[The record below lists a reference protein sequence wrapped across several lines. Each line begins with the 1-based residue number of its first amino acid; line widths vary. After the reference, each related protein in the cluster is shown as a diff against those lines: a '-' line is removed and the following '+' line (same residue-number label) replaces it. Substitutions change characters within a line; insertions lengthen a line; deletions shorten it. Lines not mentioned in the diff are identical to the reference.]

1 MWEGW
6 RYLVVFGFLSAK
18 PILPGNAPIRVFE
31 HRFKLPVTRTSRFR
45 REGDENS
52 VYESD
57 DDYDYSDYDNVNS
70 TLTARSETVAGT
82 TIHFLPPEEVI

>member
-1 MWEGW
+1 M
-6 RYLVVFGFLSAK
+6 VVFGFLSAK

-82 TIHFLPPEEVI
+82 TIHFLPPEEVIK

>member
-6 RYLVVFGFLSAK
+6 RYFVVFGFLSAK